1 MQGNPK
7 MMSTDS
13 QMQFKRA
20 LKPAIARPFPE
31 PTRNIT
37 TIQQLGLSEAPIE
50 VFPPEVFFK
59 GTWNL

>member
-37 TIQQLGLSEAPIE
+37 TI
-50 VFPPEVFFK
+50 
-59 GTWNL
+59 